1 MHRREFLA
9 TTAFAGTALTLN
21 GKQTVLP
28 GTPADAPGIQSPAFV
43 LEEATV
49 SDLRARMKKREIT
62 SEDMVELYLERI
74 EQIDRQGPALRSV
87 LEINP
92 DAVGIARTLDAE
104 HRSKGPRSPLH
115 GIPVLLK
122 DNIETADKMQTTAG
136 SLALLNAPTPQDSWV
151 AERLRAA
158 GAIILGKTNM
168 SEWANFRSTHST
180 SGWSARGGQTRNPY
194 ALDRNPSGSS
204 SGSGV
209 AVSANLCTMAVGT
222 ETDGSVIGPSSM
234 NGIVGIKP
242 TLGLI
247 SRRGIIPIAHS
258 QDTAGP
264 MARTVRDAAIL
275 LGALTGIDPRDATTN
290 SGGGKVYG
298 DYTRFLDRRGL
309 KGARIGIAR
318 QYFNI
323 GPTVTAV
330 MQESI
335 DLMRKEGAQIVDPAD
350 LSTFEAWRDTETTVL
365 LYEFK
370 SDLNRYLAGRG
381 GAVRSLADCIAFNR
395 NHRSE
400 EMPFFQ
406 QELME
411 MSQEKGSLDEKEYK
425 EALAVNRRL
434 TRKDGID
441 AVLSK
446 YKLDAI
452 VGPTAGP
459 AYVTDLISGD
469 RTDSGCA
476 SPPAVSGYPHIT
488 IPAGAKFGLPL
499 GISFFGAAWSEPKL
513 LKLAYAFEQA
523 RNARRKP
530 EFLAT
535 VNLYG

>member
-488 IPAGAKFGLPL
+488 VPAGAKFGLPL

>member
-92 DAVGIARTLDAE
+92 DALGIARTLDAE

-381 GAVRSLADCIAFNR
+381 GWPIASLSIATIAVKRCRSFNK
-395 NHRSE
+395 N
-400 EMPFFQ
+400 
-406 QELME
+406 
-411 MSQEKGSLDEKEYK
+411 
-425 EALAVNRRL
+425 
-434 TRKDGID
+434 
-441 AVLSK
+441 
-446 YKLDAI
+446 
-452 VGPTAGP
+452 
-459 AYVTDLISGD
+459 
-469 RTDSGCA
+469 
-476 SPPAVSGYPHIT
+476 
-488 IPAGAKFGLPL
+488 
-499 GISFFGAAWSEPKL
+499 
-513 LKLAYAFEQA
+513 
-523 RNARRKP
+523 
-530 EFLAT
+530 
-535 VNLYG
+535 